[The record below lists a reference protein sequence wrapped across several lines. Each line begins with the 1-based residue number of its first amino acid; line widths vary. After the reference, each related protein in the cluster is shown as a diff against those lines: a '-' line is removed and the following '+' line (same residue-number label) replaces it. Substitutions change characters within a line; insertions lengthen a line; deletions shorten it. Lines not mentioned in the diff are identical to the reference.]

1 MIKINLILTSLVF
14 LLIGFWTHR
23 VFKSV
28 DLSNILNLTTNIFTL
43 IALRMQA
50 GILKRLK

>member
-1 MIKINLILTSLVF
+1 MIKINRILTGCI
-14 LLIGFWTHR
+14 LLLMGFWIFRIFT
-23 VFKSV
+23 SV

-43 IALRMQA
+43 ITLRMQA